1 MLALTR
7 LLQLSDSIFPTG
19 AYAFSD
25 GLETYTHSKRV
36 HDAASLSEILET
48 QLRLGWGCCDA
59 PACALAWDGHD
70 LETINEILTAIK
82 IIEGPRTSSLRV
94 GLALERAARSVWPE
108 LELDL
113 PAQAHHAVVFG
124 VLARTLEIP
133 RRETITG
140 FVSGWLLG
148 KATSATRLFKLGG
161 LEAQRIVSSLEP
173 VILETVEHALIA
185 QREDIQ
191 GFTPALDIAARAQF
205 DLPVRLFQS

>member
-7 LLQLSDSIFPTG
+7 LLQLSDSVFPTG

-25 GLETYTHSKRV
+25 GLETYTQSKCV
-36 HDAASLSEILET
+36 HDAISLSEILET

-59 PACALAWDGHD
+59 PACALSWDVQD
-70 LETINEILTAIK
+70 LETINEMLTAIK

-94 GLALERAARSVWPE
+94 GLALKRAARTVWPE
-108 LELDL
+108 LELGL
-113 PAQAHHAVVFG
+113 PVQAHHAVVFG
-124 VLARTLEIP
+124 VLARALEIP
-133 RRETITG
+133 KREAITG

-161 LEAQRIVSSLEP
+161 LEAQRIVSNLEP
-173 VILETVEHALIA
+173 VILETIELALIA
-185 QREDIQ
+185 QPEDIQ
-191 GFTPALDIAARAQF
+191 SFTPALDIAARAQF